1 MDATSP
7 KLNSFPFA
15 FENATLKKK
24 KIHSKT
30 QFNIRLENCDSI
42 WFHRIL

>member
-15 FENATLKKK
+15 FENATFKK

-30 QFNIRLENCDSI
+30 QFNIRLENCNSI
-42 WFHRIL
+42 RFHRIL